1 MDLMPPAIRQSNKGH
16 LLKNT
21 RLISMNNYIKFFNE
35 IGIKDIPQVGGKNA
49 SLGEMF
55 RNLSGKGIAVPD
67 GFALTA
73 DAYWAF
79 LDHNGFRK
87 KLHQILSSLDVT
99 DFSNLGGVGKQC
111 RELLMTGAIPEPLRE
126 KIAEGYEHL
135 TKQYGNE
142 VSFAARSSA
151 TAEDL
156 PNASFA
162 GQQETYLNVKGLE
175 NLIKACH
182 RCYASLFTD
191 RAIKYRNDN
200 GFEHTKV
207 ALSVGVQLMVRSDKA
222 CSGVMFSLDP
232 DTGFEQVALVA
243 GAWGLG
249 ENVVQ
254 GNVNTDEFLV
264 FKPFLGKVNQPIISR
279 KLGSKAQ
286 TMIYSQK
293 AINEISRPED
303 AIINMNT
310 PESMQKKFILNDPEV
325 VKLAEWAVLIEQHYG
340 RHMDIEWAKDG
351 VSGNLFIVQARPET
365 VHSQKG
371 NKASF
376 KEYKIK
382 EKGKL
387 VCQGIG
393 LGNSIVSGKAKLLQS
408 PAESDKLKQGEILVT
423 RRTDP
428 DWDPILKKAAA
439 IITDQGGRTS
449 HAAIVA
455 REVGATAI
463 VGSGNATRAIK
474 DGQVITVSTAE
485 GDNGFV
491 YDGQAVWEEKEIDIS
506 NIKMP
511 KTDVMLILGHPGKA
525 FKYASLPN
533 NGVGL
538 MRMEFIIS
546 NVIRIHPMALRHYEK
561 VTGLDTRQQIEELT
575 YHYPDKQDYFIH
587 KLAEATAVIAAAF
600 YPKDVIVR
608 MSDFKSNEYA
618 NLIGG
623 KLFEPQEQNPMIG
636 FRGASRYYH
645 PLYSEAFEMECQAMK
660 MVREEMGFINVKLMI
675 PFCRTVAEAQKVIE
689 LMERS
694 GLSRGSNKLELYM
707 MVEIPSNALRAD
719 DFAEHFD
726 GFSIGS
732 NDLTQLTLGADRD
745 SELLSEIFSPFD
757 PAVMDLIEMSIAKAR
772 KNGVKIGLC
781 GQAPSDYPDYA
792 KFLVEC
798 GIDSISFN
806 PDALI
811 KGIENIA
818 KAENNLQKH

>member
-1 MDLMPPAIRQSNKGH
+1 MS
-16 LLKNT
+16 
-21 RLISMNNYIKFFNE
+21 NYIKFFNE
-35 IGIKDIPQVGGKNA
+35 IGINDIPQVGGKNA

-55 RNLSGKGIAVPD
+55 RNLSSKGIAVPD

-79 LDHNGFRK
+79 LDHNGLRK
-87 KLHQILSSLDVT
+87 KLHQILFSLDVT
-99 DFSNLGGVGKQC
+99 DFSNLGEVGKQC
-111 RELLMTGAIPEPLRE
+111 RELLMTGAVPGPLRD

-135 TKQYGNE
+135 IKKYGQE

-191 RAIKYRNDN
+191 RAIKYRTDN

-232 DTGFEQVALVA
+232 DTGFEQTALVA

-264 FKPFLGKVNQPIISR
+264 FKPFLGKVEQPIISR

-293 AINEISRPED
+293 AINEISRPEE

-310 PESMQKKFILNDPEV
+310 PESMQKKFILSDPEV
-325 VKLAEWAVLIEQHYG
+325 VKLADWAVLIEQHYG

-365 VHSQKG
+365 VQSQKD

-393 LGNSIVSGKAKLLQS
+393 LGNSIVSGKAKLLQT
-408 PAESDKLKQGEILVT
+408 PAESGKLKQGEILVT

-474 DGQVITVSTAE
+474 DGQLITVSTAE

-491 YDGQAVWEEKEIDIS
+491 YDGEAVWEEKEIDIS

-511 KTDVMLILGHPGKA
+511 KTGVMLILGHPGKA
-525 FKYASLPN
+525 FKYAALPN

-575 YHYPDKQDYFIH
+575 HHYPDKQDYFIH

-600 YPKDVIVR
+600 HPKDVIVR

-645 PLYSEAFEMECQAMK
+645 PFYSEAFEMECKAMK
-660 MVREEMGFINVKLMI
+660 MVREEMGFTNVKLMI
-675 PFCRTVAEAQKVIE
+675 PFCRTVAEAQKVIG

-694 GLSRGSNKLELYM
+694 GLSRGANELELYM

-719 DFAEHFD
+719 DFAKYFD

-745 SELLSEIFSPFD
+745 SELLSEILSPFD
-757 PAVMDLIEMSIAKAR
+757 PAVMDLIKMSIAKAR

-781 GQAPSDYPDYA
+781 GQAPSDYPGYA

-818 KAENNLQKH
+818 EAENN